1 METGRELQKR
11 FGEHRRDVLNNVAGR
26 EVASHFNS
34 LGHSIDGMAITGLLP
49 QGDID
54 KRRLLESKLIKTWV
68 LYPRKE

>member
-1 METGRELQKR
+1 MGK
-11 FGEHRRDVLNNVAGR
+11 

-34 LGHSIDGMAITGLLP
+34 LDHSIDDMAITGLMS

-54 KRRLLESKLIKTWV
+54 KRRLLESKIIKKTWV